1 MEHQLT
7 PGALLEVRAS
17 NVRAYATPYPPSSW
31 DGRPP
36 SSRRGLIAIT
46 VVLFVISEA
55 RIRADERSTGRAE
68 DSR

>member
-1 MEHQLT
+1 M
-7 PGALLEVRAS
+7 RAS
-17 NVRAYATPYPPSSW
+17 NVRAYATTYPSSSW
-31 DGRPP
+31 DWTPAFIAA
-36 SSRRGLIAIT
+36 GLIAIT